1 MVRARLVVSV
11 LSVTAFLAVAVPIAH
26 AGGGPGTG
34 LPPGTTT
41 CRSVEH
47 EENPHQVINLTDNLS
62 NQDVHVNPPALLCD
76 LDVTATVVKGPALAT
91 VGSPNVVMCYH
102 VSGSKGDKVP
112 ATITDVFGT
121 RDVKVGG
128 FKLLCVP
135 AEVQ

>member
-1 MVRARLVVSV
+1 MVRARLVVSA
-11 LSVTAFLAVAVPIAH
+11 LSAAAFLAVAVPPAR

-47 EENPHQVINLTDNLS
+47 EGNPKQVINLTDNLS

-76 LDVTATVVKGPALAT
+76 LEVTATVVKGPALAT
-91 VGSPNVVMCYH
+91 VGTPNVVMCYH
-102 VSGSKGDKVP
+102 VGGSPGDKVP

-135 AEVQ
+135 AQVQ